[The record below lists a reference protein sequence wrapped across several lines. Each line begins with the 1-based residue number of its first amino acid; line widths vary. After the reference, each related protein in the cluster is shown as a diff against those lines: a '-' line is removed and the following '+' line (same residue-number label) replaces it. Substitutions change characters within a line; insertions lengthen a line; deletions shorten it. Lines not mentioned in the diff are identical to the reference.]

1 MKITVKLYASLKQY
15 LPAGTPKN
23 EAEVEAAEGTA
34 VQSMVDDLNMPAG
47 SYKLVLVN
55 GVFIVPEARATHALT
70 EGDALAIWPPV
81 AGG

>member
-1 MKITVKLYASLKQY
+1 MKITLKLYASLKPY
-15 LPAGTPKN
+15 LPDGTPKN
-23 EAEVEAAEGTA
+23 ETEMDVPDGATVQA
-34 VQSMVDDLNMPAG
+34 VIDGLAMPEG

-55 GVFIVPEARATHALT
+55 GLFIVPEQRATQAFI

>member
-1 MKITVKLYASLKQY
+1 MKITLKLYASLKPY
-15 LPAGTPKN
+15 LPTGTPRN
-23 EAEVEAAEGTA
+23 EAEVELPRGTT
-34 VQSMVDDLNMPAG
+34 VQSAIDGLGMPEG

-55 GVFIVPEARATHALT
+55 GLFVVPEERATQVFA